1 MKYCLRC
8 AREIGEGRDFCPY
21 CGYSQKKSAVPEQTS
36 AVKDS
41 SIKLPIIVGT
51 CVIFVIILVVVAFV
65 EKASINRS
73 NHAYKQHSIPVQEKI
88 FSSPTISVS
97 ARQILSDYD
106 NNEIRAGE
114 RYNGKR
120 VRIAGCAANIDNSL
134 GILSVFVNSC
144 GGPLN
149 LKFVHARF
157 PDNAKS
163 SLTSLNKG
171 QRIIVECTVIDGGNV
186 MGVAAENCVLK

>member
-8 AREIGEGRDFCPY
+8 AREIGEGHDFCPY
-21 CGYSQKKSAVPEQTS
+21 CGSSQKKSAVPGQTS
-36 AVKDS
+36 AVKGS
-41 SIKLPIIVGT
+41 SAKLPIIVGI
-51 CVIFVIILVVVAFV
+51 CAIFAIILVVVALV
-65 EKASINRS
+65 EKS
-73 NHAYKQHSIPVQEKI
+73 NVVEANHTYKQHSNPVQEKI

-97 ARQILSDYD
+97 AKQILNDYD
-106 NNEIRAGE
+106 NNEIHAGE
-114 RYNGKR
+114 QYNGKR

-144 GGPLN
+144 GGPFD

-157 PDNAKS
+157 PDNAKK

-171 QRIIVECTVIDGGNV
+171 QRIIVECTIVDGGNV